1 MSLWCPRL
9 GFCPKTQVYKVVLLS
24 EHYGVEES
32 KRVPTLVYTLG
43 VKGNNVWKRVN
54 VGDDVHGETTDCF
67 SQWNYSL
74 GCDIPFCTTIYIY
87 IYIYIYIHLTLRMSV
102 FNWFHR
108 LLRLSHLSD
117 DKVGDQSWGV
127 GKLSWVSWAKAYNIE
142 FTMIMI
148 KTMLFFIPRGKTRK
162 PYE

>member
-1 MSLWCPRL
+1 MSTLHAPSLWCPRL

-87 IYIYIYIHLTLRMSV
+87 IFIWRWGWVFSIGSTASWDWVTWAMTKLGISLGVLESCLECHGLRHTTLS
-102 FNWFHR
+102 
-108 LLRLSHLSD
+108 LL
-117 DKVGDQSWGV
+117 W
-127 GKLSWVSWAKAYNIE
+127 
-142 FTMIMI
+142 
-148 KTMLFFIPRGKTRK
+148 
-162 PYE
+162 

>member
-1 MSLWCPRL
+1 M
-9 GFCPKTQVYKVVLLS
+9 S

-87 IYIYIYIHLTLRMSV
+87 IYSFDVEDECFQLVPPPLE
-102 FNWFHR
+102 
-108 LLRLSHLSD
+108 
-117 DKVGDQSWGV
+117 
-127 GKLSWVSWAKAYNIE
+127 IE
-142 FTMIMI
+142 S
-148 KTMLFFIPRGKTRK
+148 PER
-162 PYE
+162 